1 MELLLQNGTV
11 HLSQLVQ
18 LLQVS
23 EGTVRN
29 DLRLL
34 EKQNELIRTHG
45 GAVLGTRPMS
55 QFAPQKSIATEQ
67 ERALRAIQS
76 IAKRATS
83 LVEEGDIILLAG
95 SPITQEMACEL
106 LPLKSLTVLTNSV
119 QIALTLSRNPTQT
132 VILIGGQMRSERDT
146 LDGHTAISM
155 LRELRVQKA
164 FLSCD
169 GVSAARGFA
178 DDDIASGELK
188 MAMLACAQKVI
199 VVTTVDRMGK
209 SALISFATLNRI
221 HHVVTTESAP
231 SETLTALRA
240 AGVQVSLCGEYI
252 TEIYADPPQG
262 RRWRV
267 GFANLTEKQ
276 EFAVAVR
283 QGIERAANEHSA
295 IDLLLADNDAE
306 PEIALANAKGLIDA
320 RVDLVIEYQQDEQ
333 TNNVLMDLFR
343 SAMVPVIAIDI
354 PLPGAT
360 FFGADNYR
368 AGRIAGDAAA
378 RWIREH
384 WNGKLDKL
392 VCLEQPESGP
402 VPAARI
408 QGQIDGLRLS
418 IPINT
423 DSIVRLSTRGDLEG
437 SQLAATQALRNI
449 PMGKHVLFIG
459 INAHSALGALAAAE
473 TLDRQDYT
481 AVISQNAS
489 GRIRRELV
497 RRNPMLIGAV
507 DFFPQNFG
515 GKAVQLA
522 IEILTGRPT
531 PPAVYTD
538 HLLITSDN
546 ISQIYPDD
554 AHTLGSH
561 SGVKDAHDQVSGSKT
576 PLITA
581 IPSATSI
588 PSIPSIPTIRSTIS
602 TKV

>member
-1 MELLLQNGTV
+1 MKPSERRRQIMELLLQNSTV

-34 EKQNELIRTHG
+34 EKQSELIRTHG
-45 GAVLGTRPMS
+45 GAVLGSRPVS
-55 QFAPQKSIATEQ
+55 QLSPPKSQLTEQ
-67 ERALRAIQS
+67 EQSLRAIQS
-76 IAKRATS
+76 IAKRAS
-83 LVEEGDIILLAG
+83 SFVEEGDIILLAG
-95 SPITQEMACEL
+95 SPITQEMAHEL

-132 VILIGGQMRSERDT
+132 VILIGGQLRTERDT
-146 LDGHTAISM
+146 LEGHTAISM

-169 GVSAARGFA
+169 GISAARGFA
-178 DDDIASGELK
+178 DDDIAGAELK
-188 MAMLACAQKVI
+188 MAMLSCAQKVI
-199 VVTTVDRMGK
+199 VVATVDKLGK
-209 SALISFATLNRI
+209 SALINFANLSQV
-221 HHVVTTESAP
+221 HHLVTTESA
-231 SETLTALRA
+231 SNETLTALRA

-252 TEIYADPPQG
+252 TEVYTDPPQG

-267 GFANLTEKQ
+267 GFSNLTEKQ
-276 EFAVAVR
+276 EFAVSVR
-283 QGIERAANEHSA
+283 QSIERAVNENGT
-295 IDLLLADNDAE
+295 IDLLLGDNEAE
-306 PEIALANAKGLIDA
+306 PGIALANAKSLLEA
-320 RVDLVIEYQQDEQ
+320 KVDLVIEYQQDEQ

-408 QGQIDGLRLS
+408 QGQIDGLRS
-418 IPINT
+418 STQISSDCI
-423 DSIVRLSTRGDLEG
+423 IRLSTRGDLEG

-449 PMGKHVLFIG
+449 PLGKRVLFVG

-473 TLDRQDYT
+473 TLDRQACT

-489 GRIRRELV
+489 GRIRRELL

-507 DFFPQNFG
+507 DYFPQNYG
-515 GKAVQLA
+515 NKVIQLA

-531 PPAVYTD
+531 TPAVYTD
-538 HLLITSDN
+538 HMLITSEN
-546 ISQIYPDD
+546 IGQIYPDD
-554 AHTLGSH
+554 LKSSH
-561 SGVKDAHDQVSGSKT
+561 ELVAGSKAQAARQAL
-576 PLITA
+576 PVKA
-581 IPSATSI
+581 
-588 PSIPSIPTIRSTIS
+588 
-602 TKV
+602 